1 MEAFFLLL
9 LVALYFLP
17 TTIAALRGHNNTL
30 PIFLVNL
37 LLGWAFG
44 VGWVVALI
52 WSCTS
57 NTKSARQ
64 QADAERADAIAA
76 AVNKVQKEK
85 DERNPSN

>member
-1 MEAFFLLL
+1 MDAFFILL

-17 TTIAALRGHNNTL
+17 TTIAALRGHNNAL

-37 LLGWAFG
+37 LLGWAYG

-52 WSCTS
+52 WSCTG
-57 NTKSARQ
+57 NTESARQ

-76 AVNKVQKEK
+76 AVNKALKEK
-85 DERNPSN
+85 GE